1 MTPQTQSR
9 DGTTLY
15 VETFKSEKTEKA
27 HLLLV
32 HGANEHIGRY
42 SHVIKALNSAGY
54 TVTGIDLRGHGR
66 SYGKRGH
73 IMSWGDYRDDLRAAA
88 KLASCPVFVLSHSMG
103 GLVAADTLRDPQFEV
118 RGLILSNPLFCLAFT
133 PPVVK
138 TTVAK
143 LVSKV
148 LPALSMGNEV
158 NVSHLS
164 RDKDVQAA
172 YKTDPLVT
180 STLSP
185 RWFTEMLKAMNRVDQ
200 EGEKITYPTLL
211 LQGTE
216 DKVTSV
222 EAAAT
227 IVGKFASQDKT
238 IKSYDGLYHEILNEP
253 EREVVIADI
262 IEWLDSK
269 I

>member
-1 MTPQTQSR
+1 
-9 DGTTLY
+9 
-15 VETFKSEKTEKA
+15 
-27 HLLLV
+27 
-32 HGANEHIGRY
+32 
-42 SHVIKALNSAGY
+42 
-54 TVTGIDLRGHGR
+54 
-66 SYGKRGH
+66 
-73 IMSWGDYRDDLRAAA
+73 
-88 KLASCPVFVLSHSMG
+88 
-103 GLVAADTLRDPQFEV
+103 
-118 RGLILSNPLFCLAFT
+118 
-133 PPVVK
+133 
-138 TTVAK
+138 
-143 LVSKV
+143 
-148 LPALSMGNEV
+148 MGNEV